1 MKKID
6 MEVTYHERKRVC
18 WIVAFFALAILL
30 AMLGGCGD
38 GLESSSSQP
47 SSASM
52 EAVGPGLSIDEYHFW
67 DQEPDQV
74 WTSMSLKDAF
84 GDWVDGRTID
94 DFDITETLLDANG
107 NEVAAPVTIDLNDPD
122 SYFPFDGPSFWERS
136 VTEQKLDIVFI
147 VDTSGTMED
156 EMLDIRSELHEF
168 VDRLQAEHV
177 DFRLGIIGDEWM
189 PEDTETFPFHGVME
203 AAEIHAAI
211 DDYYLDTC
219 GEWGEPNTGYD
230 SLMLATA
237 EFDWRTDPDVHKL
250 IVIITDT
257 LPQSVYGNFWYLSS
271 TAANRKAVELALEDK
286 GFEVFYSQPPEN
298 VVMAHTGMEDYTRAD
313 TNPRA
318 GCSPTDDGWDCG
330 FATLGTRISWPFDQ
344 ADIHIETG
352 RPIVDSRYYFA
363 WHSGLQDMITDRQQE
378 RVRVTISTA
387 DPDSSTTLE
396 QSFEYVP
403 SIEKT
408 DLVLNLTDAHGDP
421 VKETLIYLFEEV
433 GDCRV
438 KIQWEGLNPPDT
450 PGQVL
455 FEDVPVGDWRLQ
467 VWPVYDDWGGY
478 GYPIMHYEG
487 SQEISVPGGGLTMD
501 WQLQAGYP
509 DIELAKARGLLDD
522 LKHWG
527 VTDRPF
533 EEFVAEAE
541 AWLDGIEANG
551 IDFTELERI
560 KRFYVAL
567 SGYVNASGYA
577 EVEGRRMGEDFEQ
590 ILLRFRDIIEK
601 VRKLSDDTDTTWG
614 ISMGEA
620 AGREDLASIIQLTVT
635 KITVDELKKYAEEE
649 LVPVVIDKIIEQI
662 PAGNYK
668 ALLKQMVNGLI
679 LGHWDDWPEL
689 LDTMGELAL
698 DSAMD
703 VARAIAVDQITDA
716 LFDDLD
722 VDPDAKDL
730 IKSVLTQFATEGF
743 DGIKP
748 ALEDIKTQLASLG
761 STEQA
766 LAAVDQAY
774 DALGDCLSAG
784 PVRDFVL
791 PMTQLVVRA
800 AIQSKDIDDDAV
812 IGALAHYFT
821 HQIIVKPKFGEPVA
835 VRLDDA
841 LSKAQ
846 EDFEPPADDLEYD
859 RFVSMGD
866 DFGDFRMGPFGD
878 DESGMDDLNDASW
891 KALARQEAI
900 DDFTKVLSWVS
911 EKVDGVVYPLFYGL
925 CSAGYDT
932 CALAHDAKEFTAV
945 LDAVGLM
952 TKVVELCM
960 KTNDL
965 TDLTNKLG
973 PVNDRVLGK

>member
-1 MKKID
+1 MGTKKTDIG
-6 MEVTYHERKRVC
+6 VTYHDRKRVC
-18 WIVAFFALAILL
+18 WTVAFFALAILL
-30 AMLGGCGD
+30 ALLGGCGD
-38 GLESSSSQP
+38 GLESPSSQP

-52 EAVGPGLSIDEYHFW
+52 DVVGPGLSIDEYHFW

-74 WTSMSLKDAF
+74 WTSVSLKDAA
-84 GDWVDGRTID
+84 GDWVTGRTID
-94 DFDITETLLDANG
+94 EFELTETLLGASG
-107 NEVAAPVTIDLNDPD
+107 GAGPVTIDLSDPG
-122 SYFPFDGPSFWERS
+122 SYYPFDGPSFWERS

-147 VDTSGTMED
+147 VDTSGTMEE
-156 EMLDIRSELHEF
+156 EMPDIRSELHDF
-168 VDRLQAEHV
+168 VDRLQEEHV

-189 PEDTETFPFHGVME
+189 PEDTDTFPFHGVME
-203 AAEIHAAI
+203 VNEIHDAI
-211 DDYYLDTC
+211 DDYYLTTC
-219 GEWGEPNTGYD
+219 GEWWEPNIGYD

-237 EFDWRTDPDVHKL
+237 EFDWRTDPDVRK
-250 IVIITDT
+250 IIIIITDT

-271 TAANRKAVELALEDK
+271 TAANRKAAEIALEGK
-286 GFEVFYSQPPEN
+286 GFEVFYSQPRDPA
-298 VVMAHTGMEDYTRAD
+298 VVMEHPDMEYYTRPD

-318 GCSPTDDGWDCG
+318 GCSQTDDGWDCG
-330 FATLGTRISWPFDQ
+330 FATLGNPIAWPFDQ
-344 ADIHIETG
+344 KDIHIDPG

-363 WHSGLQDMITDRQQE
+363 WHSSLQDMITDRQQE

-387 DPDSSTTLE
+387 DPDASTTLD

-408 DLVLNLTDAHGDP
+408 DLVLNLTDAHNNA
-421 VKETLIYLFEEV
+421 VKEILIQRFAEI
-433 GDCRV
+433 GDCSV
-438 KIQWEGLNPPDT
+438 KLQWEGLNTPI

-455 FEDVPVGDWRLQ
+455 FEDVPVGDWRLL
-467 VWPVYDDWGGY
+467 VEPVYEDWGGY
-478 GYPIMHYEG
+478 GYPILHYEG
-487 SQEISVPGGGLTMD
+487 SQEISVPGGGMTMD
-501 WQLQAGYP
+501 WQLQAGYT

-533 EEFVAEAE
+533 AEFVAKAE
-541 AWLDGIEANG
+541 AWLDGLEANG
-551 IDFTELERI
+551 IDFTEMERI

-590 ILLRFRDIIEK
+590 ILLKFRDIIEK

-614 ISMGEA
+614 LSMGEA
-620 AGREDLASIIQLTVT
+620 SIRLDLPSIVELTGA

-698 DSAMD
+698 DGAMD
-703 VARAIAVDQITDA
+703 VARELAVDQITDA
-716 LFDDLD
+716 LFEDLD
-722 VDPDAKDL
+722 VDVDPGAKEL
-730 IKSVLTQFATEGF
+730 IKTVLTQFATDGF
-743 DGIKP
+743 NGIEQ
-748 ALEDIKTQLASLG
+748 ALKDMETQLASLG

-766 LAAVDQAY
+766 LAAVDEIY
-774 DALGDCLSAG
+774 DALGDRLAAG

-812 IGALAHYFT
+812 ISAMAHYFT

-835 VRLDDA
+835 VQLDDA

-846 EDFEPPADDLEYD
+846 AFVPDANDLAYD
-859 RFVSMGD
+859 RFLAMGE
-866 DFGDFRMGPFGD
+866 DFGDFRVPSSSD
-878 DESGMDDLNDASW
+878 GMYDLNDASW

-900 DDFTKVLSWVS
+900 DDFTQVLSVVS
-911 EKVDGVVYPLFYGL
+911 DMVDGVVYPLFYGL
-925 CSAGYDT
+925 CSAGYPT
-932 CALAHDAKEFTAV
+932 CALARDAREFTAV

-960 KTNDL
+960 KTDDL

-973 PVNDRVLGK
+973 PVNDRVLVE

>member
-6 MEVTYHERKRVC
+6 IGVTYHEQKFLC
-18 WIVAFFALAILL
+18 WVVALFALAILV
-30 AMLGGCGD
+30 AALGGCGD
-38 GLESSSSQP
+38 GLESSSSRS

-52 EAVGPGLSIDEYHFW
+52 NVVGPGFSIDEYHFW
-67 DQEPDQV
+67 DQEPDLV
-74 WTSMSLKDAF
+74 WTSVSLKDAA
-84 GDWVDGRTID
+84 GNWVTGRTMD
-94 DFDITETLLDANG
+94 DFELTETLLDASG
-107 NEVAAPVTIDLNDPD
+107 NVVAEPVTIDLSDPD
-122 SYFPFDGPSFWERS
+122 TYFPFDGPSFWERS

-147 VDTSGTMED
+147 VDTSWTMEG
-156 EMLDIRSELHEF
+156 EMPDIRSELHDF
-168 VDRLQAEHV
+168 VDRLKDEYV

-189 PEDTETFPFHGVME
+189 PEDTDTFPFHGVME
-203 AAEIHAAI
+203 AAEIHDAI
-211 DDYYLDTC
+211 DDYYLHTA
-219 GEWGEPNTGYD
+219 GEWWKPNTGYD

-237 EFDWRTDPDVHKL
+237 EFDWRTDPDVRKL

-257 LPQSVYGNFWYLSS
+257 LPQSAYGNFWYLSS
-271 TAANRKAVELALEDK
+271 TAANRRAAEIALEGK
-286 GFEVFYSQPPEN
+286 GFEVYYSQPLDRD
-298 VVMAHTGMEDYTRAD
+298 VVMEHPDIEYYTRPD

-318 GCSPTDDGWDCG
+318 GCSQTDGGWDCG
-330 FATLGTRISWPFDQ
+330 FGTLGMPISWPFVQ
-344 ADIHIETG
+344 EDIPIESG
-352 RPIVDSRYYFA
+352 KPIVDSRYYFA
-363 WHSGLQDMITDRQQE
+363 WHSGLQDNITDRQQE
-378 RVRVTISTA
+378 RVRITISSA
-387 DPDSSTTLE
+387 DPDDS

-408 DLVLNLTDAHGDP
+408 DLVLNLTDAHSNA
-421 VKETLIYLFEEV
+421 VKEILIYLFEEI

-438 KIQWEGLNPPDT
+438 KLQWEGLNTPI

-455 FEDVPVGDWRLQ
+455 FEDVPIGDWRLQ
-467 VWPVYDDWGGY
+467 VCPVYDNWGGY
-478 GYPIMHYEG
+478 GYPILHYEG
-487 SQEISVPGGGLTMD
+487 SQEISVPTGGLTMD

-541 AWLDGIEANG
+541 SWLDGLEANG
-551 IDFTELERI
+551 IDFTEMEHI

-577 EVEGRRMGEDFEQ
+577 EVEGKRMGEDFEQ
-590 ILLRFRDIIEK
+590 ILLKFRDIIEK

-620 AGREDLASIIQLTVT
+620 TTRLDISSMIELTAA

-668 ALLKQMVNGLI
+668 DLLKQMVKGLI

-689 LDTMGELAL
+689 LKTMGDLAL
-698 DSAMD
+698 NGALDA
-703 VARAIAVDQITDA
+703 ARQLAVDQITDA
-716 LFDDLD
+716 LFEDLD
-722 VDPDAKDL
+722 VDPDAKEL
-730 IKSVLTQFATEGF
+730 IKSVLYKFATEGF
-743 DGIKP
+743 DGIEQ
-748 ALEDIKTQLASLG
+748 ALEDIELTSLG
-761 STEQA
+761 STEDA
-766 LAAVDQAY
+766 LAAVDKIY
-774 DALGDCLSAG
+774 DALGDRLDAG

-800 AIQSKDIDDDAV
+800 AIQSNDIDDDAV
-812 IGALAHYFT
+812 IGAMAHYFT

-835 VRLDDA
+835 VQLDDA
-841 LSKAQ
+841 LSKVQA
-846 EDFEPPADDLEYD
+846 FEPPPNNLAYD
-859 RFVSMGD
+859 RFLAMGA
-866 DFGDFRMGPFGD
+866 DFGDFRIPSEGD
-878 DESGMDDLNDASW
+878 GMYDLNDASW

-900 DDFTKVLSWVS
+900 DDFTQVLSVVS
-911 EKVDGVVYPLFYGL
+911 DMVDAVVYPLFYGL
-925 CSAGYDT
+925 CTTGYPT
-932 CALAHDAKEFTAV
+932 CALARDAKEFTAV

-965 TDLTNKLG
+965 TNLTNKLG
-973 PVNDRVLGK
+973 PVNDRVLVGQ